1 MAAQAD
7 APIATSEAPVH
18 DLTLTR
24 SLIATGV
31 SISELKRLQFSASIL
46 KEAGCSAKDL
56 QHAYSCQ
63 DIKAAGFEPLN
74 LLLDHLLGGCGWRG
88 DQFSGFTV
96 HELKNAGF
104 SAEQLQKL
112 GSSHLKDMG
121 ISQLDVKWLV
131 DGGFS
136 ARELRLLNFDALRL
150 KDAGCSLRAAHFSA
164 CELKNAGFG
173 VTWLL
178 ANGWNAAQLASRVND
193 SAIFSAVE
201 MHEAGADAKSL
212 SRVGYT
218 LQDLRA
224 CGFDTQQLS
233 DAGAFTYTDGC
244 IRDCCI
250 NVFERA
256 GCDHIP
262 HEKPLEYKLHPPCSP
277 SYYFCELPCE
287 IFWIL
292 LSGRCFDGEIGER
305 WRLFNWF
312 FQPFEAF
319 LGKCSVCN
327 LRNTHALKSQGCL
340 LEQLGSFF
348 LYIAGFAYSLVCS
361 TVSLFACLP
370 CFLCFSL
377 ARCVRKLN
385 RSKPNDRNEDKG
397 YNPIFWIIYTP
408 LLFMAMSG
416 RWMWKIICCRRSCF
430 GFSRGACGPS
440 CTSKHQ
446 NSVVFAE
453 SVCMLCGRRPQEHTQ
468 DFHTCEDGRR
478 GAFLWTGPENDID
491 VDQSASQV

>member
-18 DLTLTR
+18 DLALTR
-24 SLIATGV
+24 TLIATGV
-31 SISELKRLQFSASIL
+31 SIFELKRLQFSAAEL

-56 QHAYSCQ
+56 LHAYSCQ

-74 LLLDHLLGGCGWRG
+74 LLLFCGWKG
-88 DQFSGFTV
+88 DQFSKAGFTV

-104 SAEQLQKL
+104 SAEQLQKFD
-112 GSSHLKDMG
+112 SSHLKDMG
-121 ISQLDVKWLV
+121 ISQLDLKWLV

-136 ARELRLLNFDALRL
+136 ALELRLFNFDALKL
-150 KDAGCSLRAAHFSA
+150 KNAGCDAYQLRAAHFSVY
-164 CELKNAGFG
+164 ELKTAGFG
-173 VTWLL
+173 VAWLL
-178 ANGWNAAQLASRVND
+178 ANGWNASELTSRVD
-193 SAIFSAVE
+193 GAAIFSAVE
-201 MHEAGADAKSL
+201 MHEAGADAESL
-212 SRVGYT
+212 YRVGYT

-224 CGFDTQQLS
+224 CGYDTPQMS
-233 DAGAFTYTDGC
+233 DAGAFSNTDGH

-262 HEKPLEYKLHPPCSP
+262 HESLEYEQ
-277 SYYFCELPCE
+277 YRRTEDYFCVLPCE
-287 IFWIL
+287 ILWIL
-292 LSGRCFDGEIGER
+292 LSGRSDHGR

-327 LRNTHALKSQGCL
+327 LRYTHALISQGWFI
-340 LEQLGSFF
+340 EQLGSFF
-348 LYIAGFAYSLVCS
+348 LYIAGFAYSLICS

-370 CFLCFSL
+370 CFVCFSL

-385 RSKPNDRNEDKG
+385 RPLKNDRKEENG
-397 YNPIFWIIYTP
+397 HNPIFWIIYTP

-416 RWMWKIICCRRSCF
+416 RWMWKILCCRRSCF

-440 CTSKHQ
+440 CTLKHQ
-446 NSVVFAE
+446 KSVALSD
-453 SVCMLCGRRPQEHTQ
+453 SVCMVCGRPPAAHTK

-478 GAFLWTGPENDID
+478 GAFFWAGPENDND
-491 VDQSASQV
+491 VDQNASQV